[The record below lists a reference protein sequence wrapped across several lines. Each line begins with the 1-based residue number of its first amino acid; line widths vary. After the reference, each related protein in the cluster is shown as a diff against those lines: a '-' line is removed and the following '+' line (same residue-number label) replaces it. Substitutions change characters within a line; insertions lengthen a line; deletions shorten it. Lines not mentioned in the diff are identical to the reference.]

1 MTWRPTVA
9 EERRMAAGAPTEWK
23 SFSLFARLGFFVLA
37 LICAAALFG
46 FIAAG
51 SPRAGAILSGLAAIA
66 AAEMFIVGYR
76 FFRAGIDEALWLAG
90 AVSLAC
96 GIVWSWNSD
105 VILVAIAAAMLAAG
119 IRLLHPLFITA
130 GVIVFAF
137 WILDVEKHHAA
148 SYFCAVVAVIAL
160 ALLPIRVQRP
170 SVDRTLGALA
180 VVMPAAA
187 YLFGDRNASAFD
199 GRVALAL
206 LAYAVAALVVGLR
219 FRLHAPLLALF
230 TTLGCLAYEMRDV
243 SGLSLEARLI
253 VWGGVLLAAAVVIE
267 RVLKTPRRGIT
278 SRQLKDDKLFELL
291 QLAGTVAITPPV
303 GAHSVHPEQGPQL
316 ETGGSSFGGAGAGGD
331 F

>member
-9 EERRMAAGAPTEWK
+9 EERLMAAGAPTQWK

-37 LICAAALFG
+37 LICAAAFFG

-51 SPRAGAILSGLAAIA
+51 ARSPHAGAIVSGLAALA
-66 AAEMFIVGYR
+66 AAEMFITVYH
-76 FFRAGIDEALWLAG
+76 FFGAGIDEALWLAG
-90 AVSLAC
+90 AAALA
-96 GIVWSWNSD
+96 GGVAWNGK
-105 VILVAIAAAMLAAG
+105 LLLPALAVAVLAAG
-119 IRLLHPLFITA
+119 MRLLHPLFATA
-130 GVIVFAF
+130 GVIVAAF
-137 WILDVEKHHAA
+137 WILDVEKHLAA
-148 SYFCAVVAVIAL
+148 SLFCAIVAVVAL

-187 YLFGDRNASAFD
+187 YLFGDRVSSAFD
-199 GRVALAL
+199 WRVAAAL
-206 LAYAVAALVVGLR
+206 IVYAVVALVVGLR

-230 TTLGCLAYEMRDV
+230 TTFGCLAYEMRDV

-253 VWGGVLLAAAVVIE
+253 VWGSVLLAASVVIE
-267 RVLKTPRRGIT
+267 RILKTPRRGIT

-291 QLAGTVAITPPV
+291 QLAGTVAITP
-303 GAHSVHPEQGPQL
+303 HEQPREHGGPQL
-316 ETGGSSFGGAGAGGD
+316 ESGGSSFGGAGAGGD